1 MCAYSAVR
9 IAFAGTPPRVL
20 ADEDPS
26 TVLRGRLQMWVIVCI
41 GPAAIGYI
49 FLFLDVAQLAI
60 AFPLWGCL
68 AAIIYLLPIWIAV
81 RFFWLSSDDVADY
94 TIEAGQRPAI
104 DAKWE
109 RQNRGKHLLLIE
121 LVVWIVLL
129 IIGVIWLMALAGLG
143 PDQLFH
149 AFK

>member
-1 MCAYSAVR
+1 
-9 IAFAGTPPRVL
+9 
-20 ADEDPS
+20 
-26 TVLRGRLQMWVIVCI
+26 MWVIVCI
-41 GPAAIGYI
+41 GPAAIGYL
-49 FLFLDVAQLAI
+49 FLFADVAQLAI

-68 AAIIYLLPIWIAV
+68 AAIIYLLPVWIAV
-81 RFFWLSSDDVADY
+81 RFFWLSSDNIADY

-121 LVVWIVLL
+121 LLVWIVLL

-143 PDQLFH
+143 PGQLFH